1 MSFWLSEIPEP
12 LEEQDP
18 KRTRGTGAGVP
29 THPLFEPSPGKLR
42 GHIGTDP

>member
-18 KRTRGTGAGVP
+18 KRTRGTGVP